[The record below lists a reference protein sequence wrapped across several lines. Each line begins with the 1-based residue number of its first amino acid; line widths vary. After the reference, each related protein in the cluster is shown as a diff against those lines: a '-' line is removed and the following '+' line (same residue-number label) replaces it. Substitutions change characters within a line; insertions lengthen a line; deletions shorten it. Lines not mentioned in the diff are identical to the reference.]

1 MPNLILDTF
10 RNKQEMCEVFKQ
22 KFHSCESFEE
32 RSNLFVLFEFI
43 RLLLAKKHGM
53 KLPLLD
59 HHLDDKN
66 FDEKIEIFKMNNG
79 AKAFNDNMM
88 HDLSKF
94 TRMGSI
100 NSDWKTEFMK
110 NAEIYLM
117 KDDLENL
124 FAIYHP
130 NSLQDT
136 QLENTNKASKSE
148 KKEDTEDFDFFKSS
162 CSSSSCNNFELSEDS
177 NHTKCP
183 ETSSSKSSE
192 DFCNQI
198 LPKKLRACTKYHSCC
213 CDSSDCSGFETDTN
227 PSESE
232 SSCTEE
238 H

>member
-1 MPNLILDTF
+1 
-10 RNKQEMCEVFKQ
+10 
-22 KFHSCESFEE
+22 
-32 RSNLFVLFEFI
+32 
-43 RLLLAKKHGM
+43 M

-136 QLENTNKASKSE
+136 HLENTNKASKSE

-183 ETSSSKSSE
+183 ETSSSKTSE

-198 LPKKLRACTKYHSCC
+198 LPKKLRGCTKYQVVAVIVLTVVVLKRIQIPQKVNLLVLRN
-213 CDSSDCSGFETDTN
+213 TDVFMRVLVLLT
-227 PSESE
+227 PKKIHEILYF
-232 SSCTEE
+232 
-238 H
+238 

>member
-1 MPNLILDTF
+1 MPDIKLDTF

-32 RSNLFVLFEFI
+32 KSNLFVLFEFL

-53 KLPLLD
+53 ELPLLD
-59 HHLDDKN
+59 TRLDDKN
-66 FDEKIEIFKMNNG
+66 FDEKIESFKMNNG
-79 AKAFNDNMM
+79 GKAFNDIIM

-94 TRMGSI
+94 MTLGSK

-136 QLENTNKASKSE
+136 HPENTNKASKSE
-148 KKEDTEDFDFFKSS
+148 KKEGTEDFGFFKSS
-162 CSSSSCNNFELSEDS
+162 CNSSSCNNFELSEDS
-177 NHTKCP
+177 NHISRS
-183 ETSSSKSSE
+183 ETSICKSSK

-198 LPKKLRACTKYHSCC
+198 PPKKLRRCTKNHRCC
-213 CDSSDCSGFETDTN
+213 CEISDCCGFETDTN

-238 H
+238 Q